1 MKYKVGDKVRISE
14 NLYFQPMIKAG
25 EVVEIIEVKDDNG
38 SEYYYM
44 HKLPDVGISE
54 EFISHRAISQITDSD
69 ISEFK
74 REKIAWYF
82 DDKYSYHK
90 ALQILEKEGIT
101 FNEKNECK
109 EYFDIYEK
117 FGIAYH
123 GGFGFGDLEY
133 FKSKGYEII
142 EIMNPFR
149 IRKYP
154 PKLKG
159 LNTHYSMIT
168 ALQEEIEIMQKEIDR
183 LSEIIEKQKRIVKMT
198 GNGLMELS
206 KVLIEKQEEI
216 K

>member
-1 MKYKVGDKVRISE
+1 MKYKVGDKVRLNDGKYGIITHDWSQIEWETTDYILDGKLGVKFSDLSHLIISE
-14 NLYFQPMIKAG
+14 
-25 EVVEIIEVKDDNG
+25 
-38 SEYYYM
+38 
-44 HKLPDVGISE
+44 
-54 EFISHRAISQITDSD
+54 ITDSD

-74 REKIAWYF
+74 SEKTAWYF

-90 ALQILEKEGIT
+90 ALQILEKEGIG

-109 EYFDIYEK
+109 EYFDICEK

-133 FKSKGYEII
+133 FKSKGYKII
-142 EIMNPFR
+142 EIMNPLR

-154 PKLKG
+154 SKLKG
-159 LNTHYSMIT
+159 FNTHYSMIT